1 MIEMDKR
8 QLRKHIKSQVALL
21 SDEQKLKESN
31 NVFSHIEKTSIFKQS
46 RNIMIFASLKDE
58 IPTHH
63 IIERWAKNKNIFL
76 PRVSGDDIE
85 VIKYTAG
92 TLKQGSFNIL
102 EPTGNDI
109 VNPKIIDLIIL
120 PGVAFDKKGNRCG
133 RGKGF
138 YDRFLSN
145 TEAATIAVCFDCQLV
160 ESLPVEPHDIP
171 AQNIVTNSYKT
182 I

>member
-1 MIEMDKR
+1 MLD
-8 QLRKHIKSQVALL
+8 V
-21 SDEQKLKESN
+21 
-31 NVFSHIEKTSIFKQS
+31 V
-46 RNIMIFASLKDE
+46 
-58 IPTHH
+58 
-63 IIERWAKNKNIFL
+63 KNKNIFL

-85 VIKYTAG
+85 VIKYTPG